1 MGVWKWGFE
10 GCTDIV
16 DNKVYSKKCKWLLR
30 RGRGKDGWIWGGWGT
45 KWIMYVEVN
54 DLKNNDMNRGGGED
68 SEPGGETSGYWKLTR
83 ISKAKWW

>member
-1 MGVWKWGFE
+1 
-10 GCTDIV
+10 
-16 DNKVYSKKCKWLLR
+16 
-30 RGRGKDGWIWGGWGT
+30 
-45 KWIMYVEVN
+45 MYVEVN